1 MIVSVHYRSE
11 NNNRISVYNYKRTRL
26 TPKMTTANIIVT
38 CYVNEEAL
46 NDLNTFLC
54 VRTHQFRSSSLLIRE

>member
-1 MIVSVHYRSE
+1 MIPSLFT
-11 NNNRISVYNYKRTRL
+11 IKQTRL

-46 NDLNTFLC
+46 SDLNTFLC
-54 VRTHQFRSSSLLIRE
+54 VRTHQFCSSSLFMTE